1 MDADLQIIKHLQQD
15 IETVQK
21 RIDELVVLLGSDF
34 SFSHYSEFIRCL
46 DRRTDLSKRLAS
58 TREYYYTVH
67 PK

>member
-34 SFSHYSEFIRCL
+34 SHYSEFIRCL
-46 DRRTDLSKRLAS
+46 NRRTDLSKRLAS